1 MSAYHRAVYCIN
13 SSVLIDVRRQSKI
26 DVQKQ
31 PKHSYNNNG
40 YNSAPLGSNDAWG
53 NNNNQYQPM
62 DAYTATGA
70 GGTVSVNNF

>member
-1 MSAYHRAVYCIN
+1 M
-13 SSVLIDVRRQSKI
+13 
-26 DVQKQ
+26 
-31 PKHSYNNNG
+31 G
-40 YNSAPLGSNDAWG
+40 YNPLAFFMIELNTTYIHYKNKKSYIPINFCKIQENDVWV